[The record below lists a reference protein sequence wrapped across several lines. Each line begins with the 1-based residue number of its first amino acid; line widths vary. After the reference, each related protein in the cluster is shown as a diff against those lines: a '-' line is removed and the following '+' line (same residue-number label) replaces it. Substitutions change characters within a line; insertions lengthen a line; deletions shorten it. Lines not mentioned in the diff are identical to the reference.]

1 MEPIDWDDAFD
12 NRGHVAGWEEVPPRW
27 AAAAEAFRE
36 KRMHDGQAVLGL
48 PYGAHLRERVD
59 LFRPHGELAGL
70 VVFVHGGYWRSFD
83 RTDFSHLAAGPLGQ
97 GWAVA
102 VPGYVLCPEG
112 SVPAIG
118 RQVARALEHVAAL
131 VKGPIR
137 LVGHSA
143 GGQVAARLVA
153 AHSPLVPGIARRI
166 ERVVSISGVHDLVPL
181 LGTSINDDLRLGE
194 AIARAESPARLG
206 RETGA
211 PVTAWVGG
219 DERPEFL
226 RQSALL
232 RERWG
237 ARLVVE
243 PGRHHF
249 DVIDA
254 LGQGGP
260 LLDEVLGEG

>member
-1 MEPIDWDDAFD
+1 MEPIDWEDAFD
-12 NRGHVAGWEEVPPRW
+12 NRGYVPGWQELASRW

-59 LFRPHGELAGL
+59 LFRPRREARGL
-70 VVFVHGGYWRSFD
+70 VVFVHGGYWRAFD
-83 RTDFSHLAAGPLGQ
+83 RTDFSHLAAGALGR

-112 SVPAIG
+112 SVPAIT
-118 RQVARALEHVAAL
+118 RQVARAVEHAATL
-131 VKGPIR
+131 IRGPIR

-143 GGQVAARLVA
+143 GGQVVARLVA
-153 AHSPLVPGIARRI
+153 EHSPLVPGIARRI
-166 ERVVSISGVHDLVPL
+166 ARVVSVSGVHDLVPL
-181 LGTSINDDLRLGE
+181 LATSFNHDLRLGE

-206 RETGA
+206 RETEA

-226 RQSALL
+226 RQAALL

-249 DVIDA
+249 DVVDA
-254 LGQGGP
+254 LGKGGP
-260 LLDEVLGEG
+260 LLDEVLEGG